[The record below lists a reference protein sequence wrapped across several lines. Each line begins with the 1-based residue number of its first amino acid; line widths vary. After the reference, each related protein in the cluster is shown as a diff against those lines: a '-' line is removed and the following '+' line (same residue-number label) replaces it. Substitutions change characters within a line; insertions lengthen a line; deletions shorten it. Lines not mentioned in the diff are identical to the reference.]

1 MNVRLR
7 HGKLNSFFCKR
18 LPQSNASIQPN
29 GKEHEKCSH
38 VWGARILTLGTDQI
52 GQRWSY
58 LRFEKHLLITEAA
71 GTLGVGEKA
80 FFSIF
85 RSQSILNFDQK
96 SISHQSHWVIFDD
109 QRLALKSFSWLLKH
123 QAELCDVVGE
133 PVAQKYLFD
142 PQPNSS
148 VFHSKILIWTRSKN
162 EVEKKRS
169 NYHFASKF
177 ISVPDRACPLQKLQD
192 KSVAFL
198 FFSFF
203 LIPVLTFFLSP
214 KLHCC
219 LLCPLQ
225 NLYCSI
231 PDLN

>member
-1 MNVRLR
+1 MV
-7 HGKLNSFFCKR
+7 
-18 LPQSNASIQPN
+18 
-29 GKEHEKCSH
+29 
-38 VWGARILTLGTDQI
+38 LTRQ
-52 GQRWSY
+52 
-58 LRFEKHLLITEAA
+58 
-71 GTLGVGEKA
+71 V
-80 FFSIF
+80 
-85 RSQSILNFDQK
+85 LNFDQE
-96 SISHQSHWVIFDD
+96 STSHQSHWVIFDD

-123 QAELCDVVGE
+123 QAELCDVDCGTGSTKIFVW
-133 PVAQKYLFD
+133 PNAQVFGVPFQNSYLD
-142 PQPNSS
+142 QIKEWSCET
-148 VFHSKILIWTRSKN
+148 KG
-162 EVEKKRS
+162 S

-203 LIPVLTFFLSP
+203 LISVLSFFLSP
-214 KLHCC
+214 QLHCC